1 MKRNHLLPIF
11 MSFAFLLAS
20 LSSQPLFAQ
29 HEDNKAGSHEG
40 EKTTTANISSN
51 AKDQAERAQAAADVM
66 TEIMGIP
73 ENGIPEDLMSRAT
86 GIAVIPHVVKG
97 AFGIGGRYGKGLMSQ
112 RMSNGQWSAPTF
124 IDIGGGS
131 FGLQLGVEATDL
143 VLVFT
148 NKQGVDSL
156 LKGKVKLGADATVA
170 AGPLGRKGEVGTDVK
185 LNSAIYSYSRSKGLF
200 AGVSLDGA
208 AINVDDSG
216 NQKAYGKNVKAE
228 AILNGSVK
236 SNAVVA
242 PFMNALA
249 KYSPFHNK
257 ATQ

>member
-1 MKRNHLLPIF
+1 MKRNHFLVIF
-11 MSFAFLLAS
+11 MSFVFLFAS
-20 LSSQPLFAQ
+20 LNSQPLFAQ
-29 HEDNKAGSHEG
+29 HDQDKKAGTHE
-40 EKTTTANISSN
+40 TS
-51 AKDQAERAQAAADVM
+51 DQGERAQAAASVL

-73 ENGIPEDLMSRAT
+73 EKGIPDELMGRAT

-124 IDIGGGS
+124 VDIGGGS
-131 FGLQLGVEATDL
+131 VGFQLGVEATDL

-148 NKQGVDSL
+148 NKEGVNSL

-170 AGPLGRKGEVGTDVK
+170 AGPVGRKGEIGTDIK
-185 LNSAIYSYSRSKGLF
+185 LNSAVYSYSRSKGLF

-208 AINVDDSG
+208 AITIDDSG
-216 NQKAYGKNVKAE
+216 NQKAYGKDVRAE
-228 AILNGSVK
+228 DLLMGKVK
-236 SNAVVA
+236 SNAVVM

-249 KYSPFHNK
+249 KYSPFHSRP
-257 ATQ
+257 TQ

>member
-1 MKRNHLLPIF
+1 MKRNHFLPIF

-29 HEDNKAGSHEG
+29 HEDNKAGVHETTG
-40 EKTTTANISSN
+40 KTTANVSSD
-51 AKDQAERAQAAADVM
+51 AKDQAERAQAAASVL

-73 ENGIPEDLMSRAT
+73 EKSIPEDLMGRAT

-97 AFGIGGRYGKGLMSQ
+97 ALGIGGRYGKGLMSQ
-112 RMSNGQWSAPTF
+112 RMPNGQWSAPTF
-124 IDIGGGS
+124 IEIGGGS
-131 FGLQLGVEATDL
+131 VGFQLGVEATDL

-148 NKQGVDSL
+148 NKEGVNSL

-170 AGPLGRKGEVGTDVK
+170 AGPVGRKGEVGTDIK
-185 LNSAIYSYSRSKGLF
+185 LNSAVYSYSRSKGLF

-208 AINVDDSG
+208 AITVDDSG
-216 NQKAYGKNVKAE
+216 NQKAYGKDVRAE
-228 AILNGSVK
+228 QILSGGVK
-236 SNAVVA
+236 SNAAVA
-242 PFMNALA
+242 PFMSALA

-257 ATQ
+257 PTQ